1 MGSIPLLGNMRDSS
15 ALHMQNHPPDAK
27 TPSRDRNTLQRQK
40 DPPATGES
48 EVSSNRE
55 IAKTIVTRGNLWKSL
70 GSQSSKNIKNL
81 SALLY

>member
-1 MGSIPLLGNMRDSS
+1 MPVRLT
-15 ALHMQNHPPDAK
+15 

-81 SALLY
+81 SAVLS